1 MVNQVQTVNQV
12 QLVNQVCAVTTVTE
26 VTLVQKVHLVD
37 QVNQVTSSQFQVNQ
51 VTMVFQVMPVAQV
64 LQVQWVHKV
73 HQVFKVQPVQTVTT
87 VFQVNKVNQV
97 QKVHQVLQVS
107 KVESVH
113 QVPQVTKVKMA
124 HQVPPVLAPPT
135 TVTLTLDTLKPP
147 MFHLALPDTQNFGK
161 VTLSFTPPVTNEPSL
176 KILVLQALVFDLS
189 PPCHSSSVTSTNNV
203 TLPAETT
210 TLTGCLPM
218 KPCHPP
224 WKTSEAPISN
234 DTSPDALSAKP
245 QPNSLPF
252 TLKTKK
258 PQTAQ
263 LTGKVL
269 TGLVSVL
276 SCTLVLAN
284 LVEDKISNLPVL
296 VSKPSDPLHSLNVTV
311 KVLATTSA
319 LPSVSGWLL
328 SKKNSLPQLL
338 KL

>member
-1 MVNQVQTVNQV
+1 MVLQVLQAPQVHEVQLVQPVQTVMLVNQV

-26 VTLVQKVHLVD
+26 VMLVQKV
-37 QVNQVTSSQFQVNQ
+37 QS
-51 VTMVFQVMPVAQV
+51 
-64 LQVQWVHKV
+64 
-73 HQVFKVQPVQTVTT
+73 

-113 QVPQVTKVKMA
+113 QVPQVTKVKMV
-124 HQVPPVLAPPT
+124 HQVMPALAPPT
-135 TVTLTLDTLKPP
+135 TVTLTLDTPKIPL
-147 MFHLALPDTQNFGK
+147 FHLVLLDTPNFGK
-161 VTLSFTPPVTNEPSL
+161 VTLFFTPPVTNEPSL
-176 KILVLQALVFDLS
+176 KILVLRVLVFDLS

-210 TLTGCLPM
+210 TLTGCLLM
-218 KPCHPP
+218 KPCHLP
-224 WKTSEAPISN
+224 WKTSEVPISN
-234 DTSPDALSAKP
+234 DTSLDALSAKP
-245 QPNSLPF
+245 QPNLLPF

-263 LTGKVL
+263 LTGKVS

-276 SCTLVLAN
+276 LCTLVLAN

-296 VSKPSDPLHSLNVTV
+296 VSKLSDPLHLLNVTV
-311 KVLATTSA
+311 KVLATPSV
-319 LPSVSGWLL
+319 LLSVSGWLL